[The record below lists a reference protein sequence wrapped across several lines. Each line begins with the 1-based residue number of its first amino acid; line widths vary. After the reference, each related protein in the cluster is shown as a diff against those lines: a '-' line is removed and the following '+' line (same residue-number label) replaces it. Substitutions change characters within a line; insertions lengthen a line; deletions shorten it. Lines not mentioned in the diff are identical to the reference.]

1 MQILVGYRGT
11 NVGQDLLDLAIRHAK
26 AFDAKIYLVTSL
38 PGGEKTTRKKV
49 SEAEKNL
56 AEAGKILEEQGIPY
70 ETHLLVRNKTAGED
84 IVLFA
89 ADNHCDEII
98 IGVKSRSKIGKIL
111 FGQTAQHVI
120 LKAACPVVS
129 VK

>member
-11 NVGQDLLDLAIRHAK
+11 NVGQDLLALAIRHAR
-26 AFDAKIYLVTSL
+26 AFGAKIHLVTSL
-38 PGGEKTTRKKV
+38 PGGEKTTKKMI
-49 SEAEKNL
+49 SEAEENL
-56 AEAGKILEEQGIPY
+56 GQAQKTLEEQNIPC
-70 ETHLLVRNKTAGED
+70 ETHLLIRNKTAGED

-89 ADNHCDEII
+89 ADNDCDEII

-120 LKAACPVVS
+120 LKAKCPVVS